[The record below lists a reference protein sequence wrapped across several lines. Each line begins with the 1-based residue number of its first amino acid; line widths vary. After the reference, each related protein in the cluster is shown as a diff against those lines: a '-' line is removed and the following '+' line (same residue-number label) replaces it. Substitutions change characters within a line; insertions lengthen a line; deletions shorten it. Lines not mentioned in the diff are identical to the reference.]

1 MKRFR
6 VFSIFLV
13 SLLILSA
20 LVLPNTP
27 EVEALQLPVY
37 KSDVPELAKETDF
50 KYRVQNNRIY
60 ITDYIGTA
68 TKIIVPEKI
77 NNLPVFAVVAN
88 TFEEANLVYIK
99 LPASLGVIGSNTF
112 NECDTLIRIDVD
124 EKNENFCSVDGVVYN
139 KNKTLLKAFPAGR
152 GGSFTIPNG
161 VTKVENF
168 AFYRCYQLENINMHN
183 SVTEIGERA
192 FSFCWNLKSVRFSD
206 NLKTIGALAFSHCNN
221 LTELHLPKS
230 ITSIGTDAFL
240 GKINSDNSSKEYYLV
255 DGVYAL
261 KGSYP
266 ARYIRSLG
274 LSYINSSPTLTNVKA
289 GVTVTDV
296 ENIIP
301 DGCELKVDIHPLSS
315 INADFS
321 NLKYSEGYVLDIY
334 LSTVGNVSVPTG
346 KFKINFDNSNKNLIP
361 TATKVFGVKNG
372 KVEILTSQPALKTA
386 TFETNTLGTYVVL
399 LSNDFSLKGDANGD
413 GVVNLNDARIAL
425 LASANIVKLTDEQVK
440 ACDFVTTGKDKNVIT
455 TADARAI
462 LRSVAGIE

>member
-68 TKIIVPEKI
+68 TKIIIPEKI

-112 NECDTLIRIDVD
+112 NECDTLTRIDVD
-124 EKNENFCSVDGVVYN
+124 EKNENFCSVDGVVYS
-139 KNKTLLKAFPAGR
+139 KDKTHLKAFPAGR

-183 SVTEIGERA
+183 SVT
-192 FSFCWNLKSVRFSD
+192 
-206 NLKTIGALAFSHCNN
+206 
-221 LTELHLPKS
+221 
-230 ITSIGTDAFL
+230 
-240 GKINSDNSSKEYYLV
+240 
-255 DGVYAL
+255 
-261 KGSYP
+261 
-266 ARYIRSLG
+266 
-274 LSYINSSPTLTNVKA
+274 
-289 GVTVTDV
+289 
-296 ENIIP
+296 
-301 DGCELKVDIHPLSS
+301 
-315 INADFS
+315 
-321 NLKYSEGYVLDIY
+321 
-334 LSTVGNVSVPTG
+334 
-346 KFKINFDNSNKNLIP
+346 
-361 TATKVFGVKNG
+361 
-372 KVEILTSQPALKTA
+372 
-386 TFETNTLGTYVVL
+386 
-399 LSNDFSLKGDANGD
+399 
-413 GVVNLNDARIAL
+413 
-425 LASANIVKLTDEQVK
+425 
-440 ACDFVTTGKDKNVIT
+440 
-455 TADARAI
+455 
-462 LRSVAGIE
+462 